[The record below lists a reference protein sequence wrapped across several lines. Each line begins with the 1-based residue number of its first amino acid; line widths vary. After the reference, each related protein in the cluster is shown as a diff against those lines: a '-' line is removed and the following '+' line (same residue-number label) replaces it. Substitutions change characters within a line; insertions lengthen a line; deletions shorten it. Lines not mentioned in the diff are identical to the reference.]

1 MLNWLKL
8 TVLPPVGAW
17 LIRLLGRTLRI
28 RYQGAE
34 VLEDLGRHDQRAIFA
49 FWHGRQLMM
58 PIAYRGRGAY
68 VLISRHRDGEVI
80 HRIVSRLGFRSVRG
94 SSTRGGAAALHQ
106 LIKLGRDGADLVV
119 TPDGPKGPRGVA
131 QMGVVHLARATG
143 LPIVPV
149 TFSSSKKKSSRV
161 GTSLWSRTRSAGR
174 CSSSGNQ
181 SGWLKTPAKRT
192 WSAPAWNC
200 RKSSTGSPRKLIKT
214 CSVNREP

>member
-1 MLNWLKL
+1 MEKFHLLTWLKL
-8 TVLPPVGAW
+8 NVLPLVGAW

-34 VLEDLGRHDQRAIFA
+34 VLEDLGRRDQRAIFA

-58 PIAYRGRGAY
+58 PVAYRGPGAY
-68 VLISRHRDGEVI
+68 ILISRHRDGELI

-94 SSTRGGAAALHQ
+94 SSTRGGAAALHH
-106 LIKLGRDGADLVV
+106 LIKLGRDRADLVV

-131 QMGVVHLARATG
+131 QPGVVHLAKATG

-161 GTSLWSRTRSAGR
+161 GIGFWSRTRSAGR
-174 CSSSGNQ
+174 CSSSGNR

-192 WSAPAWNC
+192 WSGPVWSC
-200 RKSSTGSPRKLIKT
+200 RRRSTG
-214 CSVNREP
+214 